1 MNLNSY
7 LKSSEIVDFNH
18 PSIVNL
24 SKKLIK
30 NISDKEQIAKIF
42 FQYIRDEIR
51 HSGDCK
57 DNKTTLKASEVLEYK
72 TGWCYSKS
80 ILLVALL
87 RLNEIPAG
95 FTYQKLKCDEYI
107 DDTFCIHALVS
118 IYLEKYGWYRVDA
131 RGNKKGVDA
140 QFTPPIEQ
148 LAFEVNEKKGE
159 IDDKTI
165 YTEPVESVIDALK
178 KNSCYELMINNFP
191 SKIV

>member
-80 ILLVALL
+80 ILLIALL

-131 RGNKKGVDA
+131 RGNKNGVDS
-140 QFTPPIEQ
+140 QFSPPYEK
-148 LAFEVNEKKGE
+148 LAFPIKYYGEEDFNIPYKKPLNIVIQTLQKYKSYHE
-159 IDDKTI
+159 ISQNLPD
-165 YTEPVESVIDALK
+165 
-178 KNSCYELMINNFP
+178 INN
-191 SKIV
+191 